1 MSSGAVAFKHWADA
15 LLKTYLDATD
25 GHLGTP
31 RITEDRSAP
40 TTGDDGTRRESAPE

>member
-1 MSSGAVAFKHWADA
+1 MTDDPPTGDA

-31 RITEDRSAP
+31 RIIDDQTAP
-40 TTGDDGTRRESAPE
+40 ITDDDGMRHEFAPE